1 MDGIKIAVRNEKG
14 KKEARAIVH
23 SIYFAIFLHVRYQY
37 SHLSLEASPLEKS
50 ILISCTSCGII
61 GLLCSAFNCCLLDI
75 DPFLYCAEQCEDV
88 WGFIFLIPFHFVLN
102 TTNASQ
108 RLTFV
113 TQFGEGLL
121 V

>member
-1 MDGIKIAVRNEKG
+1 VDGIKIAVRNEKG
-14 KKEARAIVH
+14 KKKQEQLYIVY
-23 SIYFAIFLHVRYQY
+23 ILLYFLHVRYQY

-88 WGFIFLIPFHFVLN
+88 WGFIFLIQFHFVLN
-102 TTNASQ
+102 TTTASQ
-108 RLTFV
+108 RLTSV